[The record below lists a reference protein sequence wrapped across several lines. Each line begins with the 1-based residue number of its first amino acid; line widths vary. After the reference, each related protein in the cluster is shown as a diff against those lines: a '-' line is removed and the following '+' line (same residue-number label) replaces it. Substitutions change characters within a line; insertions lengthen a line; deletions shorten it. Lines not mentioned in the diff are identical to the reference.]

1 MWFGLP
7 KKQPAFINILVFFW
21 IAIHIKSANG
31 LGFDFLVCFFLMFR
45 GEKCLYQGFDFLGF
59 FSSFLG
65 ERKKKCIPLGPIPLL
80 HA

>member
-45 GEKCLYQGFDFLGF
+45 GEKCLYQGFDFLVF
-59 FSSFLG
+59 FPHF
-65 ERKKKCIPLGPIPLL
+65 
-80 HA
+80 